1 MASNLKRLQDRA
13 AAIAARMTELTDV
26 SERSDDQTSELR
38 RLSDEADAVKADLEF
53 ENKLAAKEAE
63 LRAVVE
69 TAAPAKPAPVAAAP
83 AERKLEIRHMLPHHT
98 ELRAFNDGPEAVES
112 AYKVGRW
119 IRANVYKNADDI
131 RWCKDHGVEARALSE
146 GTASAGGYLVP
157 EEFAARVIRL
167 VETYGTMPGACERVT
182 LARDVM
188 TIPKRTTGTTAYFVA
203 EGGAVTESDPAWNV
217 VTLNSKKLAVA
228 CRLSS
233 EVMEDSASYVNIAD
247 QVTQEF
253 GTSLALKIDSVGW
266 NGAGTSGDG
275 SITGIVNKIDNGSHT
290 ASVVSA
296 ASGNVSFETLDVED
310 FLNVIGKLPI
320 YARSGAA
327 WYVSPAGYAASIARL
342 KYALGGNAV
351 GDLSGDAGL
360 SFMGYPVRLVH
371 VMDSTLGAGAAG
383 GEVKVLFGNL
393 GLSSIYAARREFSM
407 KLYDQVY
414 ATTDQLLMQGTMRFD
429 INHHSLGSTTEVGPV
444 VALKTA
450 AT

>member
-26 SERSDDQTSELR
+26 AERSDDQTAELR
-38 RLSDEADAVKADLEF
+38 RLSDEADTVKSDLEF

-69 TAAPAKPAPVAAAP
+69 TAAPAKAAP
-83 AERKLEIRHMLPHHT
+83 AAEAPAEKKLEIRHMLPHHT
-98 ELRAFNDGPEAVES
+98 ELRAFNEGPEAVES

-119 IRANVYKNADDI
+119 IRASVYKNADDI

-146 GTASAGGYLVP
+146 GTNSAGGYLVP
-157 EEFAARVIRL
+157 QEFAARVIRL
-167 VETYGTMPGACERVT
+167 VEQYGTMPGSCERVT

-188 TIPKRTTGTTAYFVA
+188 TIPKRTTGTTAYFVS

-253 GTSLALKIDSVGW
+253 GTSLALKIDQTGW
-266 NGAGTSGDG
+266 NGDGTSGFG
-275 SITGIVNKIDNGSHT
+275 SITGITAAIDDGTHT
-290 ASVVSA
+290 ASVVTA
-296 ASGNVSFETLDVED
+296 ASGNTGFETLDVDD
-310 FLNVIGKLPI
+310 FLGVIGKLPI

-371 VMDSTLGAGAAG
+371 VMDSTLGADVGV
-383 GEVKVLFGNL
+383 VKALFGNL

-429 INHHSLGSTTEVGPV
+429 IAHHSLGSNSEVGPV

-450 AT
+450 AS

>member
-26 SERSDDQTSELR
+26 AERSDDQTAELR
-38 RLSDEADAVKADLEF
+38 KLSDEADAVKADLEF

-69 TAAPAKPAPVAAAP
+69 TAAPAKAAPVAEAP
-83 AERKLEIRHMLPHHT
+83 AEEKKTEIRHMLPHHT
-98 ELRAFNDGPEAVES
+98 ELRAFNDGPQAVED
-112 AYKVGRW
+112 AYRTGRW
-119 IRANVYKNADDI
+119 IRATVFKNADDI
-131 RWCKDHGVEARALSE
+131 RWCRDHGVEARALSE
-146 GTASAGGYLVP
+146 GSNSAGGYLVP
-157 EEFAARVIRL
+157 QEFAARVIRL

-188 TIPKRTTGTTAYFVA
+188 TIPKRTTGTTAYFVS
-203 EGGAVTESDPAWNV
+203 EGGSITESDPAWNV

-233 EVMEDSASYVNIAD
+233 EVLEDSASYVNIAD

-253 GTSLALKIDSVGW
+253 GTSLAFKIDSVGW
-266 NGAGTSGDG
+266 NGNGQAGDG
-275 SITGIVNKIDNGSHT
+275 SITGIAAAIDDGTHT
-290 ASVVSA
+290 ASVVTA
-296 ASGNVSFETLDVED
+296 ASGNTGFETLDVDD
-310 FLNVIGKLPI
+310 FLAAIGKLPI
-320 YARSGAA
+320 YARSGAR

-351 GDLSGDAGL
+351 SDLSGDAGL
-360 SFMGYPVRLVH
+360 SFMGYGVSLVH
-371 VMDSTLGAGAAG
+371 VLDSTLGADGDT
-383 GEVKVLFGNL
+383 VKVLFGNL

-429 INHHSLGSTTEVGPV
+429 INHHSLGSNSEAGPV

-450 AT
+450 AA